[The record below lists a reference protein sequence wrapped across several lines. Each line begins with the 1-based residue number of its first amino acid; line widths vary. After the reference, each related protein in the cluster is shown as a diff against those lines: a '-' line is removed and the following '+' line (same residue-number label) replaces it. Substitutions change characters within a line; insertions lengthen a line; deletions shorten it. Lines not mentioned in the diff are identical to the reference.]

1 MNISQQDLTIDN
13 ILNFTSVEFS
23 EIFSNIF
30 NDFYDEKIIE
40 NFLINLNLCNLPI
53 NCFIGSINALKKEM
67 IAIDTGF
74 NCLDVCGTGGDKLNT
89 LNISTAVS
97 FILASAGIYVAK
109 HGNKSISSN
118 SGSADIFQELNIKFS
133 DNISEIKMNLSK
145 SKLAFLYAPYFHPAL
160 KKLSAIRKK
169 INQPTI
175 FNFLGPLLNPTNSK
189 LQLLGTSRFDTMEK
203 IAQVIALDRDNHVF
217 IVHGFDNMDE
227 ISLSSKSYLQEVKN
241 GEIFEKIII
250 DPVEFNFKLVNHD
263 QIKGFDPKYNA
274 QKLVDLLDGEKSAY
288 RDIVILNSAYG
299 LMLANQVNNIFDGV
313 KLAEFL
319 IDNNQAKLVLKSLQQ

>member
-13 ILNFTSVEFS
+13 ILNFNSVEFT

-40 NFLINLNLCNLPI
+40 NFLINLNLANLPI
-53 NCFIGSINALKKEM
+53 NCFIGSIKALKKEM
-67 IAIDTGF
+67 ISIDTGF
-74 NCLDVCGTGGDKLNT
+74 NCLDVCGTGGDKLNS
-89 LNISTAVS
+89 LNVSTAVA
-97 FILASAGIYVAK
+97 FILASAGIPVAK

-118 SGSADIFQELNIKFS
+118 SGSADIFQELKIKFS

-145 SKLAFLYAPYFHPAL
+145 NNLAFLYAPLFHPAL
-160 KKLSAIRKK
+160 KKLSSIRKK

-175 FNFLGPLLNPTNSK
+175 FNYLGPLLNPTNSK

-217 IVHGFDNMDE
+217 IVHGFDGMDE
-227 ISLSSKSYLQEVKN
+227 ISISSKSYLQEVKN

-250 DPVEFNFKLVNHD
+250 DPVEFNFKLVDH
-263 QIKGFDPKYNA
+263 QEIQGKDPKHNS
-274 QKLVDLLDGEKSAY
+274 QKLINLLDGEKSAY

-299 LMLANQVNNIFDGV
+299 LLLANQVKNINEGISF
-313 KLAEFL
+313 AESL
-319 IDNNQAKLVLKSLQQ
+319 IDNHQAKLVLKSLQQ

>member
-40 NFLINLNLCNLPI
+40 NFLIDLNLCNLPI
-53 NCFIGSINALKKEM
+53 NCFIGSIKALKKEM
-67 IAIDTGF
+67 IAINTGF

-160 KKLSAIRKK
+160 KKVSLIRKK

-189 LQLLGTSRFDTMEK
+189 LQLLGTSRLDTMEK
-203 IAQVIALDRDNHVF
+203 IAQVIALDSDNHVF
-217 IVHGFDNMDE
+217 IVHGFDGMDE
-227 ISLSSKSYLQEVKN
+227 ISISSKSYLLEVKD
-241 GEIFEKIII
+241 GIIYEKIII
-250 DPVEFNFKLVNHD
+250 DPVEFNFKLVDH
-263 QIKGFDPKYNA
+263 QEIQGKDPKHNA
-274 QKLVDLLDGEKSAY
+274 QKLVDLLDGERSAY

-299 LMLANQVNNIFDGV
+299 LLLANQVKNINEGISF
-313 KLAEFL
+313 AESL
-319 IDNNQAKLVLKSLQQ
+319 IDNHQAKLVLKSLQK

>member
-1 MNISQQDLTIDN
+1 MNISQQDLTINN
-13 ILNFTSVEFS
+13 ILNFTSEEF
-23 EIFSNIF
+23 ETIFSNIF
-30 NDFYDEKIIE
+30 NDFYNEKIIE

-53 NCFIGSINALKKEM
+53 NCFIGSIKALKKEM

-145 SKLAFLYAPYFHPAL
+145 NKLAFLYAPYFHPTL

-189 LQLLGTSRFDTMEK
+189 LQLIGTSRFDTIQK
-203 IAQVIALDRDNHVF
+203 IAQVIALDRNNHVF
-217 IVHGFDNMDE
+217 IVHGFDGMDE

-241 GEIFEKIII
+241 GEILDKIII
-250 DPVEFNFKLVNHD
+250 DPVEFNFKLINHD

-274 QKLVDLLDGEKSAY
+274 KKLIDLLDGEKSAY
-288 RDIVILNSAYG
+288 RDIVILNSAYA
-299 LMLANQVNNIFDGV
+299 LLLAKKVNNILDGV
-313 KLAEFL
+313 KLSEFL
-319 IDNNQAKLVLKSLQQ
+319 IDNNYAKLVLKSLQH